1 MKQVRVCLG
10 RFQPFTL
17 GHLKMAT
24 YKDLKGPKDI
34 QGYRGIVKQSELL
47 REQPDLDEISKQ
59 KTIILAIYT
68 SKDKVDKKHPF
79 DVDLI
84 KKELEIVRKNY
95 PEIEDVMYVPS
106 ADICLWGEML
116 KKAGY
121 QASVW
126 ITGSDEAKGYVEM
139 AMKVPD
145 YEVKNRD
152 NRDCKGAYTKSFYVE
167 SIERTDD
174 SDFVSS
180 ISGTKVREA
189 LINNDM
195 SYFRKAMPKGTDHLF
210 DEMKEAVVNAPEVVK
225 TKKTK
230 VLKEYIKDKA
240 NICNNLMKGITE
252 YINEKHNIILTK
264 SHDDKLKLSHDDKIK
279 LIELDVKFDSILKE
293 YEREHLHFANVKN
306 TKEEIDK
313 IIKCR
318 KEKKDWEINIEYEN
332 SKFSDDNWCN
342 DTINRLQELKNEFIT
357 LDCYLTKFYRYR
369 IERTIESII
378 FFKEYSKHKTFPL
391 LIDRPSEKL
400 YINAIDTLKKNKYV
414 DVYSL
419 KDKKYE
425 RNFTP
430 EESQKRLQKI
440 IDNLGYGWKVIID
453 DNMIPRMSVTSYREF
468 RISANNKFSEV
479 DLQSLEVH
487 EIKVHVARKYY
498 ALQTGLYLFIYGLRG
513 SNVYD
518 EGMAIYNSLNKTKT
532 PKPNILFYIAIKI
545 VILYNLNIMP
555 INELFDFIKSIT
567 NAPDETIALAL
578 IRASR
583 VFSYTSIYTDSL
595 DQDYFKGYMLVK
607 DMTEEQREELLKL
620 TVGPEQLYEIPTIKK
635 FLKVNKFEPISIN
648 NEKNVKKLEIY

>member
-195 SYFRKAMPKGTDHLF
+195 NYFRKAMPKGTDHLF
-210 DEMKEAVVNAPEVVK
+210 DEMKEAVVNAPEKTTK
-225 TKKTK
+225 TKKI
-230 VLKEYIKDKA
+230 KEYIENNSHYSMKTIYEYLNKNISDNLLFEGGHVFDGGSDKIAKEDIQPTLDAYLKEIKRLFPKAYKWYEKPVTLGSVGKKDYSGDIDLAISEEGLKNVEDW
-240 NICNNLMKGITE
+240 NIDPQHIAELFAKYKKRARTSSDEQLTKRAVIVAIGEYINSNSDIIKTSDKSAGSGALFSQFEQIDHKTGKKNGKTVQIDQMFGDVDWLKFAYYSDAYIGNVKGLHRTQLMLHLFSYKNYTFAHGKGITNKKTGE
-252 YINEKHNIILTK
+252 QVANKPEKAVELLNELYNFHIDEKTLQNYHNLQDFLKKHLSEKDLHGVWDIYLKTLDSTRCDIPEDLQTYWIDNQDRLGLTGK
-264 SHDDKLKLSHDDKIK
+264 FLPSDSNLYKLKK
-279 LIELDVKFDSILKE
+279 
-293 YEREHLHFANVKN
+293 
-306 TKEEIDK
+306 
-313 IIKCR
+313 
-318 KEKKDWEINIEYEN
+318 
-332 SKFSDDNWCN
+332 
-342 DTINRLQELKNEFIT
+342 
-357 LDCYLTKFYRYR
+357 
-369 IERTIESII
+369 
-378 FFKEYSKHKTFPL
+378 
-391 LIDRPSEKL
+391 
-400 YINAIDTLKKNKYV
+400 
-414 DVYSL
+414 
-419 KDKKYE
+419 
-425 RNFTP
+425 
-430 EESQKRLQKI
+430 
-440 IDNLGYGWKVIID
+440 
-453 DNMIPRMSVTSYREF
+453 
-468 RISANNKFSEV
+468 
-479 DLQSLEVH
+479 
-487 EIKVHVARKYY
+487 
-498 ALQTGLYLFIYGLRG
+498 
-513 SNVYD
+513 
-518 EGMAIYNSLNKTKT
+518 
-532 PKPNILFYIAIKI
+532 
-545 VILYNLNIMP
+545 
-555 INELFDFIKSIT
+555 
-567 NAPDETIALAL
+567 
-578 IRASR
+578 
-583 VFSYTSIYTDSL
+583 
-595 DQDYFKGYMLVK
+595 
-607 DMTEEQREELLKL
+607 
-620 TVGPEQLYEIPTIKK
+620 
-635 FLKVNKFEPISIN
+635 
-648 NEKNVKKLEIY
+648 

>member
-195 SYFRKAMPKGTDHLF
+195 NYFRKAMPKGTDHLF
-210 DEMKEAVVNAPEVVK
+210 DEMKEAVVNAPEKTTK
-225 TKKTK
+225 TKKI
-230 VLKEYIKDKA
+230 KEYIENNSHYSMRTIYEYLNKNISDNLLFEGGHVFDGGSDKIAKEDIQPTLDAYLKEIKRLFPKAYKWYEKPVTLGSVGKKDYSGDIDLAISDEGLKNVEDW
-240 NICNNLMKGITE
+240 NIDPQHIAELFAKYKKRARTSSDEQLTKRAVIVAIGE
-252 YINEKHNIILTK
+252 YINSNSDIIKTADESAGSGALFSQFEQIDHKTGKKNGKTVQIDQMFGDVDWLKFAYYSDAYIGNVKGLHRTQLMLHLFSYKNHTFAHGKCITNKTTGEQVANKPEKAVELLNELYNFHIDEKTLQNYHNLQDFLKKHLSEKDLHGVWDIYLKTLDSTRCDIPEDLQTYWIDNQDRLGLTDK
-264 SHDDKLKLSHDDKIK
+264 FLPSDSNLYKLKK
-279 LIELDVKFDSILKE
+279 
-293 YEREHLHFANVKN
+293 
-306 TKEEIDK
+306 
-313 IIKCR
+313 
-318 KEKKDWEINIEYEN
+318 
-332 SKFSDDNWCN
+332 
-342 DTINRLQELKNEFIT
+342 
-357 LDCYLTKFYRYR
+357 
-369 IERTIESII
+369 
-378 FFKEYSKHKTFPL
+378 
-391 LIDRPSEKL
+391 
-400 YINAIDTLKKNKYV
+400 
-414 DVYSL
+414 
-419 KDKKYE
+419 
-425 RNFTP
+425 
-430 EESQKRLQKI
+430 
-440 IDNLGYGWKVIID
+440 
-453 DNMIPRMSVTSYREF
+453 
-468 RISANNKFSEV
+468 
-479 DLQSLEVH
+479 
-487 EIKVHVARKYY
+487 
-498 ALQTGLYLFIYGLRG
+498 
-513 SNVYD
+513 
-518 EGMAIYNSLNKTKT
+518 
-532 PKPNILFYIAIKI
+532 
-545 VILYNLNIMP
+545 
-555 INELFDFIKSIT
+555 
-567 NAPDETIALAL
+567 
-578 IRASR
+578 
-583 VFSYTSIYTDSL
+583 
-595 DQDYFKGYMLVK
+595 
-607 DMTEEQREELLKL
+607 
-620 TVGPEQLYEIPTIKK
+620 
-635 FLKVNKFEPISIN
+635 
-648 NEKNVKKLEIY
+648 

>member
-116 KKAGY
+116 KEAGY

-139 AMKVPD
+139 AMKVPE

-195 SYFRKAMPKGTDHLF
+195 NYFRKAMPKGTDHLF
-210 DEMKEAVVNAPEVVK
+210 DEMKEAVVNAPEKTTK
-225 TKKTK
+225 TKKI
-230 VLKEYIKDKA
+230 KEYIENNSHYSMRTIYEYLNKNISDNLLFEGGHVFDGGSDKIAKEDIQPTLDAYLKEIKRLFPKAYKWYEKPVTLGSVGKKDYSGDIDLAISEEGLKNVEDW
-240 NICNNLMKGITE
+240 NIDPQHIAELFAKYKKRARTSSDEQLTKRAVIVAIGEYINSNSDIIKTSDKSAGSGALFSQFEQIDHKTGEKNGKTVQIDQMFGDVDWLKFAYYSDAYVGNVKGLHRTQLMLHLFSYKNHTFAHGKGITNNTTGE
-252 YINEKHNIILTK
+252 QVANKPEKAVELLNELYNFHIDEKTLQNYHNLQDFLKKHLSEKDLHGVWDIYLKTLDSTRCDIPEDLQTYWIDNQDRLGLTGK
-264 SHDDKLKLSHDDKIK
+264 FLPSDSNLYKLKK
-279 LIELDVKFDSILKE
+279 
-293 YEREHLHFANVKN
+293 
-306 TKEEIDK
+306 
-313 IIKCR
+313 
-318 KEKKDWEINIEYEN
+318 
-332 SKFSDDNWCN
+332 
-342 DTINRLQELKNEFIT
+342 
-357 LDCYLTKFYRYR
+357 
-369 IERTIESII
+369 
-378 FFKEYSKHKTFPL
+378 
-391 LIDRPSEKL
+391 
-400 YINAIDTLKKNKYV
+400 
-414 DVYSL
+414 
-419 KDKKYE
+419 
-425 RNFTP
+425 
-430 EESQKRLQKI
+430 
-440 IDNLGYGWKVIID
+440 
-453 DNMIPRMSVTSYREF
+453 
-468 RISANNKFSEV
+468 
-479 DLQSLEVH
+479 
-487 EIKVHVARKYY
+487 
-498 ALQTGLYLFIYGLRG
+498 
-513 SNVYD
+513 
-518 EGMAIYNSLNKTKT
+518 
-532 PKPNILFYIAIKI
+532 
-545 VILYNLNIMP
+545 
-555 INELFDFIKSIT
+555 
-567 NAPDETIALAL
+567 
-578 IRASR
+578 
-583 VFSYTSIYTDSL
+583 
-595 DQDYFKGYMLVK
+595 
-607 DMTEEQREELLKL
+607 
-620 TVGPEQLYEIPTIKK
+620 
-635 FLKVNKFEPISIN
+635 
-648 NEKNVKKLEIY
+648 

>member
-24 YKDLKGPKDI
+24 YKNLKGPKDI

-79 DVDLI
+79 DVNLI

-167 SIERTDD
+167 SIERTDN

-210 DEMKEAVVNAPEVVK
+210 DEMKEAVVNAPEKTTK
-225 TKKTK
+225 TKKI
-230 VLKEYIKDKA
+230 KEYIENNSHYSMKTIYEYLNKNISDNLLFEGGHVFDGGSDKIAKEDIQPTLDAYLKEIKRLFPKAYKWYEKPVTLGSVGKKDYSGDIDLAISDEGLKNVEDW
-240 NICNNLMKGITE
+240 NIDPQHIAELFAKYKKRARTSSDEQLTKRAVIVAIGEYINSNSDIIKTSDKSAGSGALFSQFEQIDHKTGEKNGKTVQIDQMFGDVDWLKFAYYSDAYVGNVKGLHRTQLMLHLFSYKNHTFAHGKGITNKTTGE
-252 YINEKHNIILTK
+252 QVANKPEKAVELLNELYNFHIDEKTLQNYHNLQDFLKKHLSEKDLHGVWDIYLKTLDSTRCDIPEDLQTYWIDNQDRLGLTGK
-264 SHDDKLKLSHDDKIK
+264 FLPSDSNLYKLKK
-279 LIELDVKFDSILKE
+279 
-293 YEREHLHFANVKN
+293 
-306 TKEEIDK
+306 
-313 IIKCR
+313 
-318 KEKKDWEINIEYEN
+318 
-332 SKFSDDNWCN
+332 
-342 DTINRLQELKNEFIT
+342 
-357 LDCYLTKFYRYR
+357 
-369 IERTIESII
+369 
-378 FFKEYSKHKTFPL
+378 
-391 LIDRPSEKL
+391 
-400 YINAIDTLKKNKYV
+400 
-414 DVYSL
+414 
-419 KDKKYE
+419 
-425 RNFTP
+425 
-430 EESQKRLQKI
+430 
-440 IDNLGYGWKVIID
+440 
-453 DNMIPRMSVTSYREF
+453 
-468 RISANNKFSEV
+468 
-479 DLQSLEVH
+479 
-487 EIKVHVARKYY
+487 
-498 ALQTGLYLFIYGLRG
+498 
-513 SNVYD
+513 
-518 EGMAIYNSLNKTKT
+518 
-532 PKPNILFYIAIKI
+532 
-545 VILYNLNIMP
+545 
-555 INELFDFIKSIT
+555 
-567 NAPDETIALAL
+567 
-578 IRASR
+578 
-583 VFSYTSIYTDSL
+583 
-595 DQDYFKGYMLVK
+595 
-607 DMTEEQREELLKL
+607 
-620 TVGPEQLYEIPTIKK
+620 
-635 FLKVNKFEPISIN
+635 
-648 NEKNVKKLEIY
+648 